1 MKNDASGA
9 VTLLRLAA
17 WCGMLAGLGEALLLG
32 VQKFIFH
39 RAIFL
44 GPRVIWMAAA
54 ADLLLFF
61 ALGLMQLAL
70 ALRWRQVRTVRCT
83 VMLYVFTAAFGWLL
97 IFPRIQWYA
106 SLLLAGGMAVQAGRM
121 MARTPLQPAFIS
133 RAVKLT
139 AALILLLCAG
149 VEGSLWWG
157 EQRAVSALPAAP
169 TEAPNV
175 LLIVMDTVRAQ
186 NLSLYGYAQP
196 TSPQLERLARS
207 GVQFDQAV
215 ATAPWTLP
223 SHASMFTGRYPQEL
237 SADFLKPLDATYP
250 TLAETLRARGW
261 LTAGFVANTYYC
273 GYEHGLARGFVHYED
288 YRASLTE
295 LLISSSLLRAVTHNA
310 PLRRMLGN
318 QQVLTRRTAA
328 ELNNDFLS
336 WLARTP
342 DAPRR
347 PFFAFLNYYD
357 AHEPYLPPGAKDDS
371 PLSRWPHEHTLRTAR
386 LLNRERLSERDNQ
399 AEIAAYDRAI
409 AYLDHQLG
417 RLFDELARRD
427 LLRRTLVIIT
437 SDHGEAFGE
446 HGHYG
451 HADNLYLPLL
461 RVPLLVIAPGR
472 VPAGLRVNAPV
483 TLRDLP
489 ATILELVTH
498 SSSPLPGQ
506 SLARFWNG
514 SASDSAILSAVNL
527 APIRPGLYPE
537 GSTAEMRS
545 VVQWPYHYI
554 KAPDDS
560 EELYDLRQDPDEN
573 HDLTEQDEYEEVIE
587 QLRRI
592 PDQPH

>member
-1 MKNDASGA
+1 MPGA
-9 VTLLRLAA
+9 ATLLRLAA
-17 WCGMLAGLGEALLLG
+17 WCGMLAGAGEVLLLG
-32 VQKFIFH
+32 VQKFLFH
-39 RAIFL
+39 KAIFL
-44 GPRVIWMAAA
+44 GPRVSWMAAA
-54 ADLLLFF
+54 ADLLLFG

-70 ALRWRQVRTVRCT
+70 AVRWRQLRTVSCL
-83 VMLYVFTAAFGWLL
+83 VAVDVFAAAFGWLL

-106 SLLLAGGMAVQAGRM
+106 SLLLAGGLAVQAGRM
-121 MARTPLQPAFIS
+121 TARTTLPPSFIS
-133 RAVKLT
+133 RAMKLT
-139 AALILLLCAG
+139 AALLVLLGLCI
-149 VEGSLWWG
+149 EGSLWWR
-157 EQRAVSALPAAP
+157 EHRALTALPEAP
-169 TEAPNV
+169 TGAPNV

-186 NLSLYGYAQP
+186 SLSLYGYAQP
-196 TSPQLERLARS
+196 TSPQLARLARS
-207 GVQFDQAV
+207 GVQFDQAI

-250 TLAETLRARGW
+250 TLAETLGARGW

-288 YRASLTE
+288 YRATLTE
-295 LLISSSLLRAVTHNA
+295 LLLSSSLLRAVTHQA
-310 PLRRMLGN
+310 LLRRLLGT

-328 ELNNDFLS
+328 ELNDDFLS
-336 WLARTP
+336 WLARNET
-342 DAPRR
+342 APRR

-357 AHEPYLPPGAKDDS
+357 AHEPYLPPDVKDSS

-386 LLNRERLSERDNQ
+386 LLNPERLSKQDRQ
-399 AEIAAYDRAI
+399 AEVAAYDRAI
-409 AYLDHQLG
+409 TYLDGQLG

-427 LLRRTLVIIT
+427 LLRQTLVIIT

-461 RVPLLVIAPGR
+461 HVPLLVIAPGR
-472 VPAGLRVNAPV
+472 VPVGLRIGAPV

-489 ATILELVTH
+489 ATILELVTR

-514 SASDSAILSAVNL
+514 AASDSAILSAVNL
-527 APIRPGLYPE
+527 APIKPRLYAE
-537 GSTAEMRS
+537 GASAEMRS
-545 VVQWPYHYI
+545 IVQGPYHYI
-554 KAPDDS
+554 KAPDES
-560 EELYDLRQDPDEN
+560 EELYDWHHDPAED
-573 HDLTEQDEYEEVIE
+573 HDLAKRHEYDKVIE

-592 PDQPH
+592 PAQSR

>member
-1 MKNDASGA
+1 MALPGA
-9 VTLLRLAA
+9 ATLLWLAA
-17 WCGMLAGLGEALLLG
+17 WCGMMAGLGEVLLLG

-54 ADLLLFF
+54 ADLLLFG
-61 ALGLMQLAL
+61 ALGLVQLAL
-70 ALRWRQVRTVRCT
+70 SAGWRQLRTVRFT
-83 VMLYVFTAAFGWLL
+83 VALYVFAAVFGWLL

-106 SLLLAGGMAVQAGRM
+106 SLLLAGGLAVQAGRITA
-121 MARTPLQPAFIS
+121 ARLLVQPSFIS

-139 AALILLLCAG
+139 ATLILLLCAG
-149 VEGSLWWG
+149 VEGSLWWR
-157 EQRAVSALPAAP
+157 EHRAVSALPNAP
-169 TEAPNV
+169 TDAPNV

-207 GVQFDQAV
+207 GVQFNQAI

-310 PLRRMLGN
+310 PLRRLLGN

-328 ELNNDFLS
+328 ELNGDLLN
-336 WLARTP
+336 WLARNS
-342 DAPRR
+342 DVPRR

-386 LLNRERLSERDNQ
+386 LLDRDRLSERDNQ

-409 AYLDHQLG
+409 TFLDDQLG

-427 LLRRTLVIIT
+427 LLRNTLVIIT

-461 RVPLLVIAPGR
+461 HVPLLVIAPGR
-472 VPAGLRVNAPV
+472 VPAGLRINAPV

-489 ATILELVTH
+489 ATILEIVTRG
-498 SSSPLPGQ
+498 SSPLPGN

-514 SASDSAILSAVNL
+514 AASDSAILSAVNL
-527 APIRPGLYPE
+527 APIKPRLYPA
-537 GSTAEMRS
+537 GSNAEMRS
-545 VVQWPYHYI
+545 VVQGPYHYI
-554 KAPDDS
+554 KAPDER
-560 EELYDLRQDPDEN
+560 EELYDLRRDPDER
-573 HDLTEQDEYEEVIE
+573 HDLTEQDEYGEVIE

-592 PDQPH
+592 FEQTH